1 MPKINMSAVFGS
13 SRIVIVDGDVL
24 SSVTSAGME
33 TTAIMDLNILKSK
46 SRGLGNP
53 HTMVALTALLGAAF
67 LTLSLRPCLLVGS
80 LESILGG

>member
-13 SRIVIVDGDVL
+13 SRIVIINGDVF

-33 TTAIMDLNILKSK
+33 TAAIMDLSILNQNI
-46 SRGLGNP
+46 GVLGNP

-67 LTLSLRPCLLVGS
+67 LTLSLTPCLLAGS